1 MSSIIKRFDNVCQL
15 MHGALMHKDQQVAL
29 AASEFWS
36 GILETT
42 LENNDEQRVQK
53 IQEAMD
59 LILPA
64 LLECCVMTDADR
76 MADVNNPTSKDS
88 DTVDPKQIENEEDED
103 NNSENQDESYTTLRK
118 SSAFTLQLFAKN
130 FSDHVFDKI

>member
-1 MSSIIKRFDNVCQL
+1 
-15 MHGALMHKDQQVAL
+15 
-29 AASEFWS
+29 
-36 GILETT
+36 
-42 LENNDEQRVQK
+42 
-53 IQEAMD
+53 MD

-76 MADVNNPTSKDS
+76 MADVNNPSKDS

-118 SSAFTLQLFAKN
+118 SSAFTL
-130 FSDHVFDKI
+130 

>member
-1 MSSIIKRFDNVCQL
+1 MPSIIKRFDHVCQL

-76 MADVNNPTSKDS
+76 MADVNNPSKDS

>member
-1 MSSIIKRFDNVCQL
+1 MSSIINRFDNVCQL

-42 LENNDEQRVQK
+42 LDSNDEQRVQK

-76 MADVNNPTSKDS
+76 MADDKNNTGSKDS
-88 DTVDPKQIENEEDED
+88 DIVEPKQIENEEDED
-103 NNSENQDESYTTLRK
+103 N
-118 SSAFTLQLFAKN
+118 
-130 FSDHVFDKI
+130 

>member
-1 MSSIIKRFDNVCQL
+1 MPSIIKRFDHVCQL

-42 LENNDEQRVQK
+42 LENNDEQRVLK

-76 MADVNNPTSKDS
+76 MADVNNPSKDS